1 MFRRM
6 FKDMKNIKLRKYI
19 FSSISQVAGLT
30 YVFLAEIVLTIC
42 KQTSNEH
49 KLKFLFEIFSK

>member
-1 MFRRM
+1 M